1 MSTNAAERCDI
12 GDDARQLHAL
22 FEILHRAHA
31 FGKGKG
37 LEGASRV
44 ASGFFQFLHDVGERG
59 QAELVRDIVGKA
71 DGLAAFGALHEFA
84 DGCARI
90 LGHALDHGVGF
101 RVHGAGVEGLLAVP
115 DAQEAGALLKGLG
128 AEAGHLEKIPAG
140 LEGAVFVAVSHDIA
154 GERGAEAGNVG
165 EELLAG
171 PCSDP
176 RPRR

>member
-1 MSTNAAERCDI
+1 MHFDDFVGIAHEAVRQLADVDEPVLMHADVHKRAERCDI

-115 DAQEAGALLKGLG
+115 DA
-128 AEAGHLEKIPAG
+128 
-140 LEGAVFVAVSHDIA
+140 
-154 GERGAEAGNVG
+154 
-165 EELLAG
+165 
-171 PCSDP
+171 
-176 RPRR
+176 